1 MNIFTKVPGLAQQ
14 TRYVCGAFGNKSN
27 TKFCGLSFNQ
37 TCTSQEGCINQ
48 CRKRHIKVRP
58 TSMTHCGFVEENT
71 YVVQITSIRLGKPW
85 NNILLCFNWQT
96 DLFHAYI
103 VMEQIKCNFNWN
115 VNSSKSYVF
124 YWLLSWHIFIDWLL
138 YMCSLLENMLRVL
151 DFFPLASWG
160 LCSNVPSTGPVGG

>member
-27 TKFCGLSFNQ
+27 TNFCALGFSQ
-37 TCTSQEGCINQ
+37 ICTSQEGCINQ

-58 TSMTHCGFVEENT
+58 TSVTHCSFVEENT

-103 VMEQIKCNFNWN
+103 VLEQIKCN
-115 VNSSKSYVF
+115 SSKKLYFSFMAYF
-124 YWLLSWHIFIDWLL
+124 YWLLL